1 MTAIRGRWRT
11 WAWALAV
18 VATVLAASILPT
30 LFVIALLPPLD
41 RAFTNYHRARDDQ

>member
-1 MTAIRGRWRT
+1 MTALRYRWRV

-18 VATVLAASILPT
+18 VAIVLAASQLPA

-41 RAFTNYHRARDDQ
+41 RAFTNYHRHRDQ